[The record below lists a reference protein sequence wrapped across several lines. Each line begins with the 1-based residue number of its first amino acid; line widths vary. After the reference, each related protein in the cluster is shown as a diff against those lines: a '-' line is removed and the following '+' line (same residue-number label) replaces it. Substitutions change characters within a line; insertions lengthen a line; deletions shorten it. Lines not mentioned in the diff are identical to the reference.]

1 MIPGLQTGAEYRG
14 CLGVAKKFRL
24 PLCISNFPRMFAVR
38 NFTHIKT
45 GFIVKTSG
53 DFTKSARKE
62 DIQPKWWVVDANGQT
77 LGRIA
82 SQVASILRGKHKPS
96 FTSHVDCGDY
106 VIVLNAEKVAMKGKR
121 EEQKTYFH
129 HTGYP
134 GGEKYRTFKELIK
147 TKPEEVI
154 ELAVKGMLPKN
165 SLGKQ
170 IGMKLKVFRGDTHN
184 HAAQKPEHY
193 ELKY

>member
-1 MIPGLQTGAEYRG
+1 M
-14 CLGVAKKFRL
+14 
-24 PLCISNFPRMFAVR
+24 
-38 NFTHIKT
+38 
-45 GFIVKTSG
+45 KTSG

-62 DIQPKWWVVDANGQT
+62 DVQQKWWIVDANGQT

-82 SQVASILRGKHKPS
+82 SQVAALLRGKHKPS

-106 VIVLNAEKVAMKGKR
+106 VIVLNADKVALKGKR
-121 EEQKTYFH
+121 EEQKEYFH

-134 GGEKYRTFKELIK
+134 GGERYRSFKQLIQ

-165 SLGKQ
+165 SLGKKV
-170 IGMKLKVFRGDTHN
+170 GMKLKVFRGDEHN
-184 HAAQKPEHY
+184 HAAQKPEVY
-193 ELKY
+193 QLKY